1 MKIILKILLSILL
14 LTFTSNVNASSEK
27 LTIGLDWFINPD
39 HAPIIIAKK
48 RNFFED
54 LNLDVEMIEPADPND
69 PPKLVAA
76 GKLDLA
82 ISYQPQLHIQVD
94 QGLPVVRAVSYTHLR
109 AHETR

>member
-48 RNFFED
+48 RNFFKD
-54 LNLDVEMIEPADPND
+54 LNLEVEMIEPADPNE
-69 PPKLVAA
+69 VYSHFYYC
-76 GKLDLA
+76 GKDEEYLFL
-82 ISYQPQLHIQVD
+82 LF
-94 QGLPVVRAVSYTHLR
+94 
-109 AHETR
+109 